1 MGSRDDGLAQGAEQ
15 TRHDSIDDA
24 SRGDKETQAG
34 LGPTGVISL
43 QTRFW
48 AMGFLWLRSRTCVE
62 LDGDRHELPWGQLRV
77 PVAAGRHRLRVSCKC
92 FGMDVGAATKAF
104 DVSAG
109 RMVVLRYRAP
119 VLIFLPAKLR
129 LVGEQ
134 PVRPEPEMHGGLPS
148 WGPSQTVTPGWY
160 ADPSDGHQRR
170 WWDGK
175 EWTPAIFRPES
186 TAWKVRR

>member
-1 MGSRDDGLAQGAEQ
+1 MGSRDDGLAEGVVPIRTDGFGDERRRDEE
-15 TRHDSIDDA
+15 TRGGS
-24 SRGDKETQAG
+24 
-34 LGPTGVISL
+34 GPTGVISL
-43 QTRFW
+43 QTRCW
-48 AMGFLWLRSRTCVE
+48 AMGFLWLLSRTRVE
-62 LDGDRHELPWGQLRV
+62 LDGDRHEFPWGQLRV
-77 PVAAGRHRLRVSCKC
+77 PVVAGTHRLRVSCKY

-119 VLIFLPAKLR
+119 VLIFLPGKLR

-148 WGPSQTVTPGWY
+148 WGPWPTVTPGWY

-175 EWTPAIFRPES
+175 EWTPAIFRPAS
-186 TAWKVRR
+186 TAWKERR